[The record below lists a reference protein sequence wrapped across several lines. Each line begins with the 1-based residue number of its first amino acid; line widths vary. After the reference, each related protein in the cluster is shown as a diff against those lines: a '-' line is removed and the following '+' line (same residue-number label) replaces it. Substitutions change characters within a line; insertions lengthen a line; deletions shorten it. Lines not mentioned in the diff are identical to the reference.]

1 MHKIPTLEELKQHF
15 QNAELV
21 GDADSRASSNTRYT
35 IDWDKVYL
43 SKYNNWCLKGEGC
56 LIQTYLW
63 SKGQYA
69 EIVKYNSKQMKNR
82 TITPQQAQR
91 IINITCAGWK
101 RTLAGKWASDIVLQ
115 KDIVVTDEYYKT
127 MRAACTSDQHEVF
140 DEIFGRD
147 SQVKAGDWVT
157 ITQECTYTGKTF
169 QVTQEMIDN
178 LTLKRLYDF
187 EHTEY
192 GSYRM
197 GSQARLAIE
206 EEIKKATQIVPQV
219 GKRYKLRYTC
229 KFCHWY
235 NYQGN
240 ISINE
245 LESCEFMFLGEVII
259 EAGEKRSLF
268 MGRTDGTS
276 YAMFDCKDYSFIAEE
291 LK

>member
-1 MHKIPTLEELKQHF
+1 
-15 QNAELV
+15 
-21 GDADSRASSNTRYT
+21 
-35 IDWDKVYL
+35 
-43 SKYNNWCLKGEGC
+43 
-56 LIQTYLW
+56 
-63 SKGQYA
+63 
-69 EIVKYNSKQMKNR
+69 
-82 TITPQQAQR
+82 
-91 IINITCAGWK
+91 
-101 RTLAGKWASDIVLQ
+101 
-115 KDIVVTDEYYKT
+115 

-140 DEIFGRD
+140 DEIFGKD
-147 SQVKAGDWVT
+147 AKVNAGDWVT
-157 ITQECTYTGKTF
+157 ITQNCSFTGQTF
-169 QVTQEMIDN
+169 QVTQEMID
-178 LTLKRLYDF
+178 RESGSYGAYDLR
-187 EHTEY
+187 HKNY

-219 GKRYKLRYTC
+219 GKKYKLRYTG